1 MPTSEPDFTITRTLN
16 ARRELVWRAWTE
28 EKELADWLPST
39 PLETISFDVRE
50 GGRYRYTMVNIE
62 TGEEYPTGGVFL
74 DVVPFERLVFTWG
87 YPDDPIENSPVVTLT
102 LTAHGDRTE
111 MIFHLRSKPEDWLRG
126 FAGHPG
132 DQYVYDG
139 WSDALDK
146 IVKKYT

>member
-1 MPTSEPDFTITRTLN
+1 MNMPTSEQEFTITRTLN
-16 ARRELVWRAWTE
+16 AHRELVWRAWTE

-62 TGEEYPTGGVFL
+62 TGEEYLTGGVFL
-74 DVVPFERLVFTWG
+74 ELVPFERLVFTWG

-102 LTAHGDRTE
+102 LTAQGDRTE
-111 MIFHLRSKPEDWLRG
+111 MIFHLRGLT
-126 FAGHPG
+126 GHPG
-132 DQYVYDG
+132 DQYFYDG
-139 WSDALDK
+139 WSAALDN

>member
-1 MPTSEPDFTITRTLN
+1 MNMLTSEPEFTITRTLN
-16 ARRELVWRAWTE
+16 ARYELVWRVWIE
-28 EKELADWLPST
+28 EKELASWLPST

-87 YPDDPIENSPVVTLT
+87 YPDDPIEKSPVVTLT
-102 LTAHGDRTE
+102 LIAHGDSTE
-111 MIFHLRSKPEDWLRG
+111 MIFHLRG

-139 WSDALDK
+139 WSEALDK
-146 IVKKYT
+146 IVKKFT